1 MANFAQIGLN
11 NKVISVTSVD
21 DSVITDSNGVEREDL
36 GVDFLSN
43 LTGWAIWK
51 RTFEDGSQRARYA
64 GKGFIYNEEH
74 DVFMFPKPHA
84 SWVIDTSDYSWKA
97 PVPYPTD
104 GEYYIWNETTG
115 AWQDAEIVPN
125 NWE

>member
-11 NKVISVTSVD
+11 NKVISVISVD
-21 DSVITDSNGVEREDL
+21 DSVITDSANIQREDL

-64 GKGFIYNEEH
+64 GK
-74 DVFMFPKPHA
+74 
-84 SWVIDTSDYSWKA
+84 
-97 PVPYPTD
+97 
-104 GEYYIWNETTG
+104 
-115 AWQDAEIVPN
+115 
-125 NWE
+125 